1 MSQNRTT
8 ETRQQSIFDSE
19 KFVKRCGALN
29 EFLWICAGVNRKVL
43 RQCPT
48 DYSKYAGIGGTIL
61 STAIMA
67 MFSGGYALF
76 SIFSDPNKEIQDSNV
91 YIMTGVFAV
100 FWSLLIFNLDR
111 FMVNTMYS
119 DGTHKIT
126 GEELKGGLPRI
137 ILAIFLGLVIST
149 PIEMRIFDDKIQAQ
163 VVEDQISKTK
173 EMKKAASS
181 LDNKIKE
188 LENSRKQNSNRAN
201 AEHKKKED
209 AYDKVRME
217 ATGRTGRGLSGKAG
231 YGKLTEELKK
241 MADDQGKYYDKI
253 QAETDSIN
261 KDIDNRI
268 KELRAKQSESDKNID
283 ISVNAM
289 KGFTAKFNALHK
301 VTSPSNSMNLF
312 IARICIMLLFVAI
325 EVIPTLFKM
334 MMTSGPYDDLL
345 RAEKHR
351 VRVLSDKRIS
361 DINDDVNTDVHI
373 SIEKNKERVEAE
385 LQANKQVLEKLAA
398 AQSSLLEEAIEL
410 WKEEELSK
418 IRNNPSAYIQSSN
431 PRPLGNTEP

>member
-8 ETRQQSIFDSE
+8 EMRQQSIFDSE

-163 VVEDQISKTK
+163 VVEDQIFKTK

-188 LENSRKQNSNRAN
+188 LENSRKLNSNRAN
-201 AEHKKKED
+201 AERKKKED
-209 AYDKVRME
+209 ADEKVQME
-217 ATGRTGRGLSGKAG
+217 AAGRTGRGLSGKAG

-241 MADDQGKYYDKI
+241 TADDQGQYYDKI

-410 WKEEELSK
+410 WKDEELSK

-431 PRPLGNTEP
+431 PRSLGNTEP

>member
-8 ETRQQSIFDSE
+8 EMRQQSIFDSE

-76 SIFSDPNKEIQDSNV
+76 SIFSDPNKEIQDGNV

-163 VVEDQISKTK
+163 VVKDQIAERKDMDNANKTLAEEIEKLYKSKERNNNRVDFATNK
-173 EMKKAASS
+173 WISTREAAH
-181 LDNKIKE
+181 
-188 LENSRKQNSNRAN
+188 R
-201 AEHKKKED
+201 
-209 AYDKVRME
+209 E
-217 ATGRTGRGLSGKAG
+217 ATGHGLSGKVG
-231 YGKLTEELKK
+231 I
-241 MADDQGKYYDKI
+241 GKYTK
-253 QAETDSIN
+253 QLEETAEKQEKDVNRIRAEINSTN

-431 PRPLGNTEP
+431 PQPLGNTEP

>member
-1 MSQNRTT
+1 
-8 ETRQQSIFDSE
+8 
-19 KFVKRCGALN
+19 
-29 EFLWICAGVNRKVL
+29 
-43 RQCPT
+43 
-48 DYSKYAGIGGTIL
+48 
-61 STAIMA
+61 
-67 MFSGGYALF
+67 
-76 SIFSDPNKEIQDSNV
+76 
-91 YIMTGVFAV
+91 
-100 FWSLLIFNLDR
+100 
-111 FMVNTMYS
+111 MVNTMYS

-163 VVEDQISKTK
+163 VVKDQIAERKDMDNANKPLAEEIEKLYKSK
-173 EMKKAASS
+173 E
-181 LDNKIKE
+181 
-188 LENSRKQNSNRAN
+188 RNSNRVDSATN
-201 AEHKKKED
+201 KWTSTREA
-209 AYDKVRME
+209 AQRE
-217 ATGRTGRGLSGKAG
+217 ATGHGLSGKVG
-231 YGKLTEELKK
+231 F
-241 MADDQGKYYDKI
+241 GKYTK
-253 QAETDSIN
+253 QLEETAEKQEKDVNRIRAEIDSTN

>member
-8 ETRQQSIFDSE
+8 EIRQQSIFDSE

-29 EFLWICAGVNRKVL
+29 EFLWICADVNRKVL

-76 SIFSDPNKEIQDSNV
+76 SIFSDPNKEMQDSNV

-163 VVEDQISKTK
+163 VVKDQNATRK
-173 EMKKAASS
+173 EMENANKSFDEKIEKLNNSKRQNIERVVSANRKLESLQEAAY
-181 LDNKIKE
+181 K
-188 LENSRKQNSNRAN
+188 
-201 AEHKKKED
+201 
-209 AYDKVRME
+209 E
-217 ATGRTGRGLSGKAG
+217 ATGHGLSGKVGIGNYTKRLEKWA
-231 YGKLTEELKK
+231 K
-241 MADDQGKYYDKI
+241 DQKGEVERI
-253 QAETDSIN
+253 QADVDTTN
-261 KDIDNRI
+261 KDIDNQI
-268 KELRAKQSESDKNID
+268 KELRAKQSESDENIRN
-283 ISVNAM
+283 SVNAM
-289 KGFTAKFNALHK
+289 KGFTAKFNALHE

>member
-1 MSQNRTT
+1 M
-8 ETRQQSIFDSE
+8 
-19 KFVKRCGALN
+19 
-29 EFLWICAGVNRKVL
+29 
-43 RQCPT
+43 
-48 DYSKYAGIGGTIL
+48 

-188 LENSRKQNSNRAN
+188 LENSRKQNSNKAN
-201 AEHKKKED
+201 AERKKKED
-209 AYDKVRME
+209 ADDKVHME

-261 KDIDNRI
+261 
-268 KELRAKQSESDKNID
+268 
-283 ISVNAM
+283 
-289 KGFTAKFNALHK
+289 
-301 VTSPSNSMNLF
+301 
-312 IARICIMLLFVAI
+312 
-325 EVIPTLFKM
+325 
-334 MMTSGPYDDLL
+334 
-345 RAEKHR
+345 
-351 VRVLSDKRIS
+351 
-361 DINDDVNTDVHI
+361 
-373 SIEKNKERVEAE
+373 
-385 LQANKQVLEKLAA
+385 
-398 AQSSLLEEAIEL
+398 
-410 WKEEELSK
+410 
-418 IRNNPSAYIQSSN
+418 
-431 PRPLGNTEP
+431 

>member
-1 MSQNRTT
+1 
-8 ETRQQSIFDSE
+8 
-19 KFVKRCGALN
+19 
-29 EFLWICAGVNRKVL
+29 
-43 RQCPT
+43 
-48 DYSKYAGIGGTIL
+48 
-61 STAIMA
+61 
-67 MFSGGYALF
+67 
-76 SIFSDPNKEIQDSNV
+76 
-91 YIMTGVFAV
+91 MTGVFAV

-163 VVEDQISKTK
+163 VVKDQIAERKDMDNANKTLAEEIEKLYKSKERNNNRVDFATNK
-173 EMKKAASS
+173 WISTREAAH
-181 LDNKIKE
+181 
-188 LENSRKQNSNRAN
+188 R
-201 AEHKKKED
+201 
-209 AYDKVRME
+209 E
-217 ATGRTGRGLSGKAG
+217 ATGHGLSGKVG
-231 YGKLTEELKK
+231 I
-241 MADDQGKYYDKI
+241 GKYTK
-253 QAETDSIN
+253 QLEETAEKQEKDVNRIRAEINSTN

-431 PRPLGNTEP
+431 PQPLGNTEP

>member
-1 MSQNRTT
+1 M
-8 ETRQQSIFDSE
+8 
-19 KFVKRCGALN
+19 
-29 EFLWICAGVNRKVL
+29 
-43 RQCPT
+43 
-48 DYSKYAGIGGTIL
+48 

-163 VVEDQISKTK
+163 VVKDQIAEREDMDNANKPLAEEIGKLYKLK
-173 EMKKAASS
+173 ERNNNRVDSATNKWTSTREAAH
-181 LDNKIKE
+181 
-188 LENSRKQNSNRAN
+188 R
-201 AEHKKKED
+201 
-209 AYDKVRME
+209 E
-217 ATGRTGRGLSGKAG
+217 AAGHGLSGKVG
-231 YGKLTEELKK
+231 RGNYTKQLEETAEK
-241 MADDQGKYYDKI
+241 QEKYVDRI
-253 QAETDSIN
+253 RAEIDSTN